1 MKQQTTTQPSSSGP
15 MWQRLEA
22 CVREQVQQ
30 FIQALLEEE
39 ITKVYGPL
47 SAVSFHYRIGQPVMQ
62 ARGLSYRKPHTLRHT
77 YASLL
82 LADGVSMTYG

>member
-39 ITKVYGPL
+39 ITEV
-47 SAVSFHYRIGQPVMQ
+47 
-62 ARGLSYRKPHTLRHT
+62 
-77 YASLL
+77 
-82 LADGVSMTYG
+82 

>member
-1 MKQQTTTQPSSSGP
+1 MKQQTTTQPASSGP

-39 ITKVYGPL
+39 ITKV
-47 SAVSFHYRIGQPVMQ
+47 
-62 ARGLSYRKPHTLRHT
+62 
-77 YASLL
+77 
-82 LADGVSMTYG
+82 